1 MTCANCQAF
10 VRRRTLCQVLDHRPL
25 SDRPTAAHLAAFILP
40 SRGWSFSATLPLRHW
55 CVSVRV
61 SHICSVVHWRTI
73 SGSFAHGRIS
83 GGGKILRT
91 QSTTGMVGDSFGGVA
106 SKRCDSHRV
115 LSPPSAEQEHV
126 RPLAQCAESAGICA

>member
-1 MTCANCQAF
+1 MPKAKFWQS
-10 VRRRTLCQVLDHRPL
+10 LCPFPSFQPTDHRAP
-25 SDRPTAAHLAAFILP
+25 RGFYLAIAR
-40 SRGWSFSATLPLRHW
+40 SV
-55 CVSVRV
+55 VSVRV

-126 RPLAQCAESAGICA
+126 